1 MDIRELNDQEQARR
15 EKLAKYEELG
25 VDPFGQAYKVS
36 HHISDIRE
44 ICGKKTPKGI
54 EKLHLEVSVAG
65 RIMAIRRMG
74 KASFINIQDKTG
86 NIQSYIGID
95 VVGKK
100 AYDIFRLADIGDIV
114 GVKGRVMTTRTGELT
129 IRAEK
134 YTHLTKCLHPL
145 PEKFHG
151 LTDVEE
157 RSRRRYLDLIVNDE
171 SRKIAFARPATVRSI
186 QKFLDKQGFVE
197 VETSI
202 LNPIL
207 GGAAARPFITH
218 HNTLDKDFY
227 LRIATELNL
236 KRLIVGGM
244 ERVYEIGRLFRNE
257 GMDASHNPEFTS
269 IEIYQAYT
277 DLRGIGALTEK
288 MIRQAAKDVTGSA
301 LVKYQDKVIDF
312 KSPFR
317 WISMNDLVKEKTGVD
332 FINDIHSF
340 EEAKAVADRFEIHL
354 DKFKNTIG
362 YVMNEIFEEICQDEL
377 IQPTFVYQYPIEVSP
392 LTKKDKKD
400 PRFTQRFELFV
411 NGRELAN
418 AYTELNDPL
427 DQRERFEAQAKAK
440 ANGDDEACEIDE
452 DFVQALEYGMA
463 PTGGVGMG
471 IDRLVMLLTNQTQ
484 VREVILFPTM
494 RDK

>member
-1 MDIRELNDQEQARR
+1 MDIKELNDQEQVRR
-15 EKLAKYEELG
+15 DKLAKYEEMG
-25 VDPFGQAYKVS
+25 IDPFGHAYKVT
-36 HHISDIRE
+36 HHVSDIRTL
-44 ICGKKTPKGI
+44 CNKKSPKAI
-54 EKLHLEVSVAG
+54 EKMGLIVSVAG
-65 RIMAIRRMG
+65 RIKAIRRMG
-74 KASFINIQDKTG
+74 KASFVNIQDKTG
-86 NIQSYIGID
+86 NIQIYMGID

-100 AYDIFRLADIGDIV
+100 TYDVFRLADIGDIV

-145 PEKFHG
+145 AEKYHG

-157 RSRRRYLDLIVNDE
+157 RSRRRYLDLIMNDE
-171 SRKIAFARPATVRSI
+171 SRNIAFARPKIVRSI
-186 QKFLDKQGFVE
+186 QHFLDNQGFVE

-207 GGAAARPFITH
+207 GGASARPFITH

-257 GMDASHNPEFTS
+257 GMDATHNPEFTS

-277 DLRGIGALTEK
+277 DLKGIGQLTEK
-288 MIRQAAKDVTGSA
+288 MIRNVAKEVTGSP
-301 LVKYQDKVIDF
+301 LVTYQDKVIDF
-312 KSPFR
+312 KKPFR
-317 WISMNDLVKEKTGVD
+317 WISMNDLIKEKTGID
-332 FINDIHSF
+332 F
-340 EEAKAVADRFEIHL
+340 KEIHDFEQAKKLADEHHIKL
-354 DKFKNTIG
+354 DKFKNTVG
-362 YVMNEIFEEICQDEL
+362 YVMNEFFEELCQDEL
-377 IQPTFVYQYPIEVSP
+377 IQPTFVYSYPIEVSP
-392 LTKKDKKD
+392 LTKKEKD

-411 NGRELAN
+411 NGKELAN
-418 AYTELNDPL
+418 AYTELNDPI
-427 DQRERFEAQAKAK
+427 DQKERFVNQLKAK
-440 ANGDDEACEIDE
+440 NLGDDEASDMDV
-452 DFVQALEYGMA
+452 DFVEALEYGMP
-463 PTGGVGMG
+463 PTGGVGLG

>member
-1 MDIRELNDQEQARR
+1 MDNRELNDQEQARR
-15 EKLAKYEELG
+15 EKLAKYEEMG
-25 VDPFGQAYKVS
+25 IDPFGQAYKVT
-36 HHISDIRE
+36 HHVSDIRKL
-44 ICGKKTPKGI
+44 CGKKNAKGV

-100 AYDIFRLADIGDIV
+100 AYDLFRLADIGDIV

-157 RSRRRYLDLIVNDE
+157 RSRRRYLDLIVNEE
-171 SRKIAFARPATVRSI
+171 SKKVAFARPATVRSI
-186 QKFLDKQGFVE
+186 QRFLDAQGFTE

-207 GGAAARPFITH
+207 GGAAARPFVTH

-277 DLRGIGALTEK
+277 DLKGIGALTEK
-288 MIRQAAKDVTGSA
+288 MIRQVAKDVTGSA
-301 LVKYQDKVIDF
+301 LVNYQDKVIDF

-340 EEAKAVADRFEIHL
+340 EEAKAIADKLGIHL

-362 YVMNEIFEEICQDEL
+362 YVMNEIFEEACQDEL
-377 IQPTFVYQYPIEVSP
+377 VQPTFVYQYPIEVSP

-418 AYTELNDPL
+418 AYTELNDPI
-427 DQRERFEAQAKAK
+427 DQRERFEAQARAK

>member
-1 MDIRELNDQEQARR
+1 MDNRELNDQEQVRR
-15 EKLAKYEELG
+15 EKLAKYQEMG
-25 VDPFGQAYKVS
+25 IDPFGHAYKVT
-36 HHISDIRE
+36 HHVSEIRKLV
-44 ICGKKTPKGI
+44 GKKQNKAVD
-54 EKLHLEVSVAG
+54 KMNLVVSVAG

-100 AYDIFRLADIGDIV
+100 AYDLFRLADIGDIV
-114 GVKGRVMTTRTGELT
+114 GVKGRVMLTRTGEIT

-151 LTDVEE
+151 LTDIEE

-171 SRKIAFARPATVRSI
+171 SKKVAFARPATIRSI
-186 QKFLDKQGFVE
+186 QRFLDNQGFVE

-277 DLRGIGALTEK
+277 DLKGIGALTEK
-288 MIRQAAKDVTGSA
+288 MIRQAAKDVTGSPMVTF
-301 LVKYQDKVIDF
+301 LDKVIDF

-332 FINDIHSF
+332 FINDVHSF
-340 EEAKAVADRFEIHL
+340 EEAKAIADRLGVRL
-354 DKFKNTIG
+354 DNFKNTIG
-362 YVMNEIFEEICQDEL
+362 YVMNEVFEELCQDDL

-392 LTKKDKKD
+392 LTKK
-400 PRFTQRFELFV
+400 
-411 NGRELAN
+411 
-418 AYTELNDPL
+418 
-427 DQRERFEAQAKAK
+427 
-440 ANGDDEACEIDE
+440 I
-452 DFVQALEYGMA
+452 
-463 PTGGVGMG
+463 
-471 IDRLVMLLTNQTQ
+471 
-484 VREVILFPTM
+484 
-494 RDK
+494 

>member
-1 MDIRELNDQEQARR
+1 MEVKELNDQEQARR
-15 EKLAKYEELG
+15 DKLAKYEELG
-25 VDPFGQAYKVS
+25 IDPFGQAYKVS
-36 HHISDIRE
+36 HHVKDIRDL
-44 ICGKKTPKGI
+44 CNKKSPKAI
-54 EKLHLEVSVAG
+54 ERMNLVVSIAG
-65 RIMAIRRMG
+65 RIKAIRRMG

-95 VVGKK
+95 IVGKK
-100 AYDIFRLADIGDIV
+100 AYDVFRLADIGDIV

-145 PEKFHG
+145 AEKFHG
-151 LTDVEE
+151 LTDIEE
-157 RSRRRYLDLIVNDE
+157 RSRRRYLDLIMNEE
-171 SRKIAFARPATVRSI
+171 SRNTAFMRPRIVRSI
-186 QKFLDKQGFVE
+186 QHFLDEQGFVE

-257 GMDASHNPEFTS
+257 GMDANHNPEFTS

-277 DLRGIGALTEK
+277 DLKGIGALTEK
-288 MIRQAAKDVTGSA
+288 MIRHAAKEVTGSA
-301 LVKYQDKVIDF
+301 LVNYQDKVIDF

-317 WISMNDLVKEKTGVD
+317 WISMNDLIKEKTGID
-332 FINDIHSF
+332 FKNITSF
-340 EEAKAVADRFEIHL
+340 EEAKALADQHHIKL
-354 DKFKNTIG
+354 DKFKNTVG
-362 YVMNEIFEEICQDEL
+362 YVMNEFFEELCQDDL
-377 IQPTFVYQYPIEVSP
+377 IQPTFVYSYPIEVSP
-392 LTKKDKKD
+392 LTKKEKD

-411 NGRELAN
+411 NGKELAN

-427 DQRERFEAQAKAK
+427 DQKERFISQLKAK
-440 ANGDDEACEIDE
+440 SLGDDEASEMDN
-452 DFVQALEYGMA
+452 DFVEALEYGMP

-471 IDRLVMLLTNQTQ
+471 IDRLVMLLTDQSQ
-484 VREVILFPTM
+484 IREVILFPLM
-494 RDK
+494 KDK

>member
-1 MDIRELNDQEQARR
+1 MEVKELNDQEQARR
-15 EKLAKYEELG
+15 DKLAKYEELG
-25 VDPFGQAYKVS
+25 IDPFGQAYKVS
-36 HHISDIRE
+36 HHVKDIRDL
-44 ICGKKTPKGI
+44 CNKKSPKAI
-54 EKLHLEVSVAG
+54 ERMNLVVSVAG
-65 RIMAIRRMG
+65 RIKAIRRMG

-100 AYDIFRLADIGDIV
+100 AYDVFRLADIGDIV

-145 PEKFHG
+145 AEKFHG
-151 LTDVEE
+151 LTDIEE
-157 RSRRRYLDLIVNDE
+157 RSRRRYLDLIMNDE
-171 SRKIAFARPATVRSI
+171 SRNTAFMRPRIVRSI
-186 QKFLDKQGFVE
+186 QHFLDEQGFVE

-207 GGAAARPFITH
+207 GGAAARPFVTH

-257 GMDASHNPEFTS
+257 GMDANHNPEFTT

-277 DLRGIGALTEK
+277 DLKGIGALTEK
-288 MIRQAAKDVTGSA
+288 MIRHAAKEVTGSA
-301 LVKYQDKVIDF
+301 LVNYQDKVIDF

-317 WISMNDLVKEKTGVD
+317 WISMNDLIKEKTGID
-332 FINDIHSF
+332 FKNITSF
-340 EEAKAVADRFEIHL
+340 EEAKALADQHHIKL
-354 DKFKNTIG
+354 DKFKNSVG
-362 YVMNEIFEEICQDEL
+362 YVMNEFFEELCQDDL
-377 IQPTFVYQYPIEVSP
+377 IQPTFVYSYPIEVSP
-392 LTKKDKKD
+392 LTKKEKD

-411 NGRELAN
+411 NGKELAN

-427 DQRERFEAQAKAK
+427 DQKERFISQLKAK
-440 ANGDDEACEIDE
+440 SLGDDEASEMDT
-452 DFVQALEYGMA
+452 DFVEALEYGMP

-471 IDRLVMLLTNQTQ
+471 IDRLVMLLTNQSQ
-484 VREVILFPTM
+484 IREVILFPLM
-494 RDK
+494 KDK

>member
-1 MDIRELNDQEQARR
+1 MDVKQLNDQEIVRR
-15 EKLAKYEELG
+15 EKLAKYKEMKI
-25 VDPFGQAYKVS
+25 DPFGQAFKVT
-36 HHISDIRE
+36 HHAKDIRD
-44 ICGKKTPKGI
+44 IVGKKSAKAL
-54 EKLHLEVSVAG
+54 EKMHLVVTVAG

-74 KASFINIQDKTG
+74 KASFVNIQDKTG

-95 VVGKK
+95 AVGKK
-100 AYDIFRLADIGDIV
+100 AYELFRLADIGDIV
-114 GVKGRVMTTRTGELT
+114 GIKGKVMMTRTGELT
-129 IRAEK
+129 IKAEK

-171 SRKIAFARPATVRSI
+171 SRKVAFARPKIIRSI
-186 QKFLDKQGFVE
+186 QHFLDNQGFVE

-207 GGAAARPFITH
+207 GGASARPFVTH

-269 IEIYQAYT
+269 IEIYQAFT

-288 MIRQAAKDVTGSA
+288 MIRNCAKEVTGSA
-301 LVKYQDKVIDF
+301 LVDYQGTIIDF
-312 KSPFR
+312 KKPFK
-317 WISMNDLVKEKTGVD
+317 WISMNDLIKEKVGVD
-332 FINDIHSF
+332 FSKIKSF
-340 EEAKAVADRFEIHL
+340 EEAKALADKYEIHL
-354 DKFKNTIG
+354 DKFKNTVG
-362 YVMNEIFEEICQDEL
+362 YVMNEFFEELCQADL
-377 IQPTFVYQYPIEVSP
+377 IQPTFVYSYPIEVSP
-392 LTKKDKKD
+392 LTKKEKD
-400 PRFTQRFELFV
+400 NPDFTQRFELFV
-411 NGRELAN
+411 NGKELAN

-427 DQRERFEAQAKAK
+427 DQRERFEAQLKAK
-440 ANGDDEACEIDE
+440 NLGDDEACGIDE
-452 DFVQALEYGMA
+452 DFVEALEYGMP

-471 IDRLVMLLTNQTQ
+471 IDRLTMLLTNQPQ
-484 VREVILFPTM
+484 IREVILFPTM